1 MKTSERANSQPT
13 VSDVARAAGVSRA
26 TAARVLGGYGYAG
39 SEAREL
45 VLDAAKRLAY
55 QPNQLARSMATG
67 RTKTIGVVVADIE
80 NLYFARAIRAIT
92 DTANA
97 NGFDVVLANT
107 DENVELERSAVRVML
122 AKRVDGLI
130 VSPASSVDV
139 DHLVE
144 ARNLGCPFV
153 LLDRRVPVLKA
164 DTVAIDNF
172 PAAREAVGT
181 FVRSGHKRIALVSN
195 SRFEGG
201 QKYLTS
207 PVRERLE
214 GYKAALHDA
223 GIQNDPKLALFGGG
237 NNEQLAQKLR
247 KLCQSDERPTAFLA
261 VTSAV
266 ALVILGVLRDVGLS
280 VPDDVSLICFENA
293 DWTVAVT
300 PPLTVIAQPIKE
312 LASAVTERLIA
323 RLQGDLKSQ
332 AKETLLSATLISR
345 GSVSIPQL
353 FESRGRD
360 TGNTPPS
367 TS

>member
-1 MKTSERANSQPT
+1 MKTSGRSGPQPT
-13 VSDVARAAGVSRA
+13 VADVARAAGVSRA

-39 SEAREL
+39 SEAREQ
-45 VLDAAKRLAY
+45 VLEAAKRLAY

-67 RTKTIGVVVADIE
+67 RSKTIGVVVADIE

-107 DENVELERSAVRVML
+107 DEDIEMERAALRVML

-130 VSPASSVDV
+130 VSPASSFEV
-139 DHLVE
+139 DHLIE
-144 ARNLGCPFV
+144 ARNMGCPFV
-153 LLDRRVPVLKA
+153 LLDRRVPALEA

-172 PAAREAVGT
+172 PAARNAVSSFT
-181 FVRSGHKRIALVSN
+181 RQGHRRIALISN
-195 SRFEGG
+195 SRIEGG
-201 QKYLTS
+201 RKYLTS

-214 GYKAALHDA
+214 GYKAALHEA
-223 GIQNDPKLALFGGG
+223 GIRIDPKLTVFGGG
-237 NNEQLAQKLR
+237 DNENLARKVR
-247 KLCQSDERPTAFLA
+247 KLCQDDNRPTAFLA

-266 ALVILGVLRDVGLS
+266 ALVVLSVLREDGLS
-280 VPDDVSLICFENA
+280 VPEDVSLICFENA

-323 RLQGDLKSQ
+323 RLNGGSSLSPE
-332 AKETLLSATLISR
+332 ETLLSATLINR
-345 GSVSIPQL
+345 GSVKDLSSDLSPDRR
-353 FESRGRD
+353 SA
-360 TGNTPPS
+360 
-367 TS
+367 

>member
-1 MKTSERANSQPT
+1 MKSTVRSGPQPT
-13 VSDVARAAGVSRA
+13 VADVARAAGVSRA

-45 VLDAAKRLAY
+45 VLEAAKRLAY

-67 RTKTIGVVVADIE
+67 RTQTIGVVVADIE

-107 DENVELERSAVRVML
+107 DEDIELERSALRVML

-139 DHLVE
+139 DHLIE
-144 ARNLGCPFV
+144 ARNSGCPFV
-153 LLDRRVPVLKA
+153 LLDRRVPSLNA

-172 PAAREAVGT
+172 RASREAVSSFT
-181 FVRSGHKRIALVSN
+181 KQGHRRIALVSN
-195 SRFEGG
+195 SSADGG
-201 QKYLTS
+201 QRYLTS

-223 GIQNDPKLALFGGG
+223 GIRMDSKLTVFGGG
-237 NNEQLAQKLR
+237 DNENLARRVR
-247 KLCQSDERPTAFLA
+247 KLCQSDDRPTAFLA

-266 ALVILGVLRDVGLS
+266 ALVVLSVLRELQLS
-280 VPDDVSLICFENA
+280 IPNQVSLICFEDA

-300 PPLTVIAQPIKE
+300 PPLTVISQPIKE

-323 RLQGDLKSQ
+323 HLQGQPADRV
-332 AKETLLSATLISR
+332 EERLLPATLITR
-345 GSVSIPQL
+345 GSVACVS
-353 FESRGRD
+353 SDSSSDG
-360 TGNTPPS
+360 
-367 TS
+367 

>member
-1 MKTSERANSQPT
+1 MKSNGRPGLQPT
-13 VSDVARAAGVSRA
+13 VADVARAAGVSRA

-45 VLDAAKRLAY
+45 VLEAAKRLAY

-67 RTKTIGVVVADIE
+67 RSKTIGVVVADIE

-107 DENVELERSAVRVML
+107 DEDVELERSALRVML

-130 VSPASSVDV
+130 ISPASSVEV

-144 ARNLGCPFV
+144 ARNMGCPFV
-153 LLDRRVPVLKA
+153 LLDRRVPALNA

-172 PAAREAVGT
+172 RAAHEAVSSFT
-181 FVRSGHKRIALVSN
+181 EQGHRRIALVSN
-195 SRFEGG
+195 SSADGG
-201 QKYLTS
+201 QRYLTS

-223 GIQNDPKLALFGGG
+223 GIRIESKLTIFGGG
-237 NNEQLAQKLR
+237 DNENLARKVR
-247 KLCQSDERPTAFLA
+247 KLCQADDRPTAFLA

-266 ALVILGVLRDVGLS
+266 ALVVLGVLREMGLS
-280 VPDDVSLICFENA
+280 IPGQASLICFENA

-300 PPLTVIAQPIKE
+300 PPLTVVSQPIKE

-323 RLQGDLKSQ
+323 RLQGEPADGPE
-332 AKETLLSATLISR
+332 ETLLPATLINR
-345 GSVSIPQL
+345 GSVS
-353 FESRGRD
+353 SVS
-360 TGNTPPS
+360 S
-367 TS
+367 TADGET